1 MMRAELTVDQ
11 MNQVNGGEEAE
22 LINRTSDLD
31 IDQVLDKVTP
41 TCVKDTYNTVK
52 ATAGTIFFYG
62 KTWIW
67 DRIFN

>member
-52 ATAGTIFFYG
+52 TTVGPIFFYG
-62 KTWIW
+62 KTFL
-67 DRIFN
+67 DRIF